1 MKTTSCIALL
11 GCLWAAPAL
20 AQDEKGWVDV
30 NLGVATAAEQ
40 TIATA
45 ASRTVFRETAAF
57 GVGYDLPRGAS
68 FDFGGGYMATPV
80 LGVGISI
87 QGTAHQ
93 GFPALS
99 IRIPHPNVFN
109 AFASDTRPGDQELK
123 RVLQSRESLVEREV
137 VLIGALAR
145 KVDVNERYLHCSGS
159 PLVGADRPTMVDKD
173 APDLASHQ
181 RKEMGAVFP
190 VNAAPAERPDVRLV
204 DEGGGLQCVI
214 APLGTKE
221 PSGDSLQLGIQLAHQ
236 LFGRSWITLANPRQ
250 HRGHRLPV

>member
-1 MKTTSCIALL
+1 
-11 GCLWAAPAL
+11 LWAVPAL

-30 NLGVATAAEQ
+30 NVGVARAAEQ
-40 TIATA
+40 TVVTA
-45 ASRTVFRETAAF
+45 ATRTVFRETAAF

-123 RVLQSRESLVEREV
+123 RVEGSVHFQAMVVATPNSKRLRVRVFGGPTYFRVEQDAVQRILYDQV
-137 VLIGALAR
+137 FQVLGPINT
-145 KVDVNERYLHCSGS
+145 VQITRYEFSKSEATGWGYHA
-159 PLVGADRPTMVDKD
+159 GADV
-173 APDLASHQ
+173 
-181 RKEMGAVFP
+181 GVFFTRVVGVGGFAKFSRGTVTLSDISGP
-190 VNAAPAERPDVRLV
+190 FDVKAGGFQA
-204 DEGGGLQCVI
+204 GGGL
-214 APLGTKE
+214 
-221 PSGDSLQLGIQLAHQ
+221 
-236 LFGRSWITLANPRQ
+236 
-250 HRGHRLPV
+250 RLKF